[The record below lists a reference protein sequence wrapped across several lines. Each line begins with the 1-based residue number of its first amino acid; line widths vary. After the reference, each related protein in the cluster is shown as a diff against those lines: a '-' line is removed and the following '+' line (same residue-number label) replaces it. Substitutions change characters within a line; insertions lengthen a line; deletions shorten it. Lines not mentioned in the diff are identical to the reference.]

1 LKRRAGILFHF
12 LLIAASAQAAPGA
25 AQKNATITA
34 IPAVRQLSISFK
46 ELGLGG
52 PMELRGVEGIGIVN
66 LGIRADEVVTAAKLR
81 LRSTHSP
88 ALLADLSH
96 LRVSL
101 NGQVLAAIPL
111 TKEQSGREIEREI
124 PLDAQYFTDYNQL
137 RFDFIGHYTLECEE
151 PKHTSLWANISDHS
165 EIELQVQPLELRNE
179 LALLPAPFFD
189 RHDNRRL
196 VLPIVLPPHASR
208 ALLHSA
214 GVVASWFGMQADYRS
229 ARFPVIVGRAP
240 QQHALVLATNAMT
253 PDGLSL
259 PQVKVPTLS
268 ILDSPADPRAKMLVF
283 QGKDT
288 AQLRQAVEGLILG
301 NPILSGSAATISA
314 IHYERRAA
322 YDAPRWLP
330 SDRAVEFGELVEN
343 SRELQASGFSPQ
355 PIRVNMRLAPD
366 LFTWNFAGVPI
377 DLRYRFTPP
386 LDRDNST
393 LTLSINNQLIKTI
406 RLRPDND
413 TGAAGKLL
421 VPLIQ
426 GRGTQDT
433 DAFLIPAFQVGSNN
447 QIQMQFAH
455 EYHQQ
460 GLCKQQPLDNARA
473 AIDPNSSI
481 DLSKFPHYTAMP
493 NLALF
498 ANAGYPF
505 TRYADLAET
514 AIVLPDTDDT
524 TAVEQLF
531 FVLGRMGRQTGAAA
545 VAYRLIDTDEALQ
558 TKDADLLVLGGSR
571 SKELLA
577 RWGEDLALV
586 LQGNDRRFR
595 QPELARRYTRDPNSA
610 AVPDAMQPDTTLR
623 ASGSIG
629 AIMGFE
635 SPLSNNRSVVALVGT
650 DSSAENSLLDVLEDE
665 GKVGAVAGDLAI
677 VRGADVQSFRGESSY
692 YVGTL
697 SWWKRLWFHVSR
709 HPLVLSFMALIL
721 AISISIWCY
730 GWLQK
735 RAARRLSGHAA

>member
-1 LKRRAGILFHF
+1 LIRRAGAIVQL
-12 LLIAASAQAAPGA
+12 LLIVAAAQAAPTTPQKDA
-25 AQKNATITA
+25 AIAA
-34 IPAVRQLSISFK
+34 IPAVRQLQISFR
-46 ELGLGG
+46 EMGLGG
-52 PMELRGVEGIGIVN
+52 PLELRGIEGIGAVN
-66 LGIRADEVVTAAKLR
+66 LGVRADEVVTAAKLR
-81 LRSTHSP
+81 LRMTHSP
-88 ALLADLSH
+88 ALLPELSH
-96 LRVSL
+96 LRISL

-111 TKEQSGREIEREI
+111 SKEQSGREIIREI

-151 PKHTSLWANISDHS
+151 PKHTSLWASISDRS
-165 EIELQVQPLELRNE
+165 EIELQVRPLELRNE
-179 LALLPAPFFD
+179 LGLLPAPFFD
-189 RHDNRRL
+189 RRDNRRL

-208 ALLHSA
+208 ALLRSA
-214 GVVASWFGMQADYRS
+214 GVAASWFGMLADYRS
-229 ARFPVIVGRAP
+229 ARFPVIVGRPP
-240 QQHALVLATNAMT
+240 QQHALVFATNALS
-253 PDGLSL
+253 PAGLTL
-259 PQVKVPTLS
+259 PQVTSPTLS
-268 ILDSPADPRAKMLVF
+268 IVDSPADPRVKLLVF
-283 QGKDT
+283 QGKDE
-288 AQLRQAVEGLILG
+288 AELRQAVEGLILG
-301 NPILSGSAATISA
+301 NPVLAGSTATISA
-314 IHYERRAA
+314 VHYKRRTA

-343 SRELQASGFSPQ
+343 SQELQASGYSPQ
-355 PIRVNMRLAPD
+355 PIRINMRLAPD

-426 GRGTQDT
+426 GHATQDT

-481 DLSKFPHYTAMP
+481 DLSAFPHYTAMP

-514 AIVLPDTDDT
+514 AIVLSDTEDT
-524 TAVEQLF
+524 TALEQMF

-545 VAYRLIDTDEALQ
+545 VAYRLIDTDEALN

-586 LQGNDRRFR
+586 LRGDDRRFR
-595 QPELARRYTRDPNSA
+595 QPELARRYARDPNSVVA
-610 AVPDAMQPDTTLR
+610 PAGMDPDATLR
-623 ASGSIG
+623 ASGSVG
-629 AIMGFE
+629 AMMGFE
-635 SPLSNNRSVVALVGT
+635 SPLSGGRSVVAFVGSDNT
-650 DSSAENSLLDVLEDE
+650 AENSLLDVIEDE
-665 GKVGAVAGDLAI
+665 GKVGAVAGDLTI
-677 VRGADVQSFRGESSY
+677 VRGADVQSFRGGSTY

-697 SWWKRLWFHVSR
+697 SWWKRIWFHVSR
-709 HPLVLSFMALIL
+709 HPLLLSFLALLL
-721 AISISIWCY
+721 AISIAVWCY
-730 GWLQK
+730 GWLQR
-735 RAARRLSGHAA
+735 RAARRLAGHAA